1 MKRSSSPFSHPQ
13 TRASRRSRRRNP
25 RRLILEALEDRTLLA
40 VTVNQLL
47 FPPLTEVGPRFNDGG
62 QVESISNSTV
72 AGAVSTIAIDP
83 GNAIHVYIGT
93 VNGGV
98 WKTDDINAM
107 TTFDPNRIAD
117 EA

>member
-1 MKRSSSPFSHPQ
+1 MKRLPFPFSHPQ
-13 TRASRRSRRRNP
+13 TRASRRSTRRDP

-47 FPPLTEVGPRFNDGG
+47 FPPLTELGPRFNDGG
-62 QVESISNSTV
+62 QVEGLPNSTV

-83 GNAIHVYIGT
+83 GNARHVYVGT

-98 WKTDDINAM
+98 W
-107 TTFDPNRIAD
+107 R
-117 EA
+117 